1 MSTASLHT
9 EAGFKQ
15 FYLSHAEGLRNFLYY
30 KCGDVKMAEDLMQEA
45 FLRLWQKRTEVAAEK
60 AKSFLFTVGNNL
72 FLDKARHQKVARNFA
87 LRPRR
92 DRDQED
98 PSYHLE
104 TQEFQ
109 AQLEAALARL
119 PEASREV
126 FLMNRLE
133 DLPYREIAE
142 RLGISQKA
150 VEKRMSKALKEL
162 RKLTK
167 KI

>member
-1 MSTASLHT
+1 M
-9 EAGFKQ
+9 
-15 FYLSHAEGLRNFLYY
+15 YY
-30 KCGDVKMAEDLMQEA
+30 KTGDIQQAEDLMQEA
-45 FLRLWQKRTEVAAEK
+45 FVRLWQKRTEIQPEK
-60 AKSFLFTVGNNL
+60 AKSFLFTVANNL
-72 FLDKARHQKVARNFA
+72 FLDKVRHQKVVRNFE
-87 LRPRR
+87 LEPRS
-92 DRDQED
+92 DRDKESPEYQMEV
-98 PSYHLE
+98 
-104 TQEFQ
+104 QEFKK
-109 AQLEAALARL
+109 QLEEALANL
-119 PEASREV
+119 SEGSREV

>member
-1 MSTASLHT
+1 MTPALHT
-9 EAGFKQ
+9 ESGFKA
-15 FYLSHAEGLRNFLYY
+15 FYLEYAEGLRNFMYY
-30 KCGDVKMAEDLMQEA
+30 KTGDIQQAEDLMQEA
-45 FLRLWQKRTEVAAEK
+45 FVRLWQKRTEIQPEK
-60 AKSFLFTVGNNL
+60 AKSFLFTVANNL
-72 FLDKARHQKVARNFA
+72 FLDKVRHQKVVRNFE
-87 LRPRR
+87 LEPRS
-92 DRDQED
+92 DRDKESPEYQMEV
-98 PSYHLE
+98 
-104 TQEFQ
+104 QEFKK
-109 AQLEAALARL
+109 QLEEALANL
-119 PEASREV
+119 SEGSREV